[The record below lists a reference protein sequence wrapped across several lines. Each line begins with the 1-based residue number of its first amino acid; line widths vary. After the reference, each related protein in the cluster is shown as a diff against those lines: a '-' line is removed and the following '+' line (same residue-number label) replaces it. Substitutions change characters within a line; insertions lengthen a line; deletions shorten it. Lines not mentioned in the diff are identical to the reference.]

1 MPPES
6 VMRLLLV
13 CLAAGLAA
21 GCRETTPP
29 QMPPPKVTVAN
40 PLVEDVFQYVNLTG
54 HSHPSSTFEARARVQ
69 GYLVSAPFDEGSYVK
84 RGDVLFEIERDQYE
98 AALAEAKAN
107 KALREAEAHLA
118 KQNEARERPLRERGS
133 ISEQQYETRVA
144 ELNSALARIE
154 AGDAAIRQAEINLG
168 YTRIE
173 APFDGVVSFRNV
185 DPGNLVGVGEQT
197 LLATVL
203 RYDPLRIEFDVSER
217 QALAYVRR
225 IAELADVRSQNGDAE
240 ELERPELPIW
250 VAFEGEQGFPHS
262 GRVDVV
268 QNRIDPNTGTIAV
281 RGVIPNTFRSQR
293 TYEESGRFVDWSEE
307 EGPPEPLIVK
317 PGAYALVRV
326 ETEPVERAVL
336 VDERAIGTDLLGKY
350 LLVVDAEGMVH
361 QRRIEQGQLYRG
373 FRHILRM
380 WDPDEAQ
387 VIGEVDTRG
396 TEFTT
401 DFQYVVRGLQRARPG
416 SKVEFDSIDLSFPPD
431 PEEAAPEDPA
441 PADAS

>member
-1 MPPES
+1 MPPDS
-6 VMRLLLV
+6 LVRQLLV
-13 CLAAGLAA
+13 CLTAGLIA
-21 GCRETTPP
+21 GCGAAPPP
-29 QMPPPKVTVAN
+29 QMPPPQVTVAR
-40 PLVEDVFQYVNLTG
+40 PVVEDVFQYVNLTG

-69 GYLVSAPFDEGSYVK
+69 GYLVSAPFEEGSYVK
-84 RGDVLFEIERDQYE
+84 QGDLLFEIERDQYE

-107 KALREAEAHLA
+107 KALSEAEAHLA

-154 AGDAAIRQAEINLG
+154 AGEAAIRQAEISLG
-168 YTRIE
+168 YTRIM
-173 APFDGVVSFRNV
+173 APFDGIVGFRNV

-217 QALAYVRR
+217 QALTYVRR
-225 IAELADVRSQNGDAE
+225 IAELVEERAQNGDAE
-240 ELERPELPIW
+240 DWERPELPIW
-250 VAFEGEQGFPHS
+250 VGFEEEQGFPHT
-262 GRVDVV
+262 GRVDVI
-268 QNRIDPNTGTIAV
+268 QNQIDPNTGTIAV

-293 TYEESGRFVDWSEE
+293 TYKESGQFVDWSQED
-307 EGPPEPLIVK
+307 GPPGPLIVK

-326 ETEPVERAVL
+326 ETDPVEQAVL

-350 LLVVDAEGMVH
+350 LLVVDAEGTVH

-373 FRHILRM
+373 FRHIVRM

-387 VIGEVDTRG
+387 VVGEVDTRG
-396 TEFTT
+396 TEFTP
-401 DFQYVVRGLQRARPG
+401 DFQYIVRGLQRARPG
-416 SKVEFDSIDLSFPPD
+416 SKVEFDSIDLEYPD
-431 PEEAAPEDPA
+431 EPEAEVPAPEADAAP
-441 PADAS
+441 